1 MAVLIKWRILLAFA
15 AVYIIW
21 GSTYIAILFGLEGFP
36 PFLMSGF
43 RFCLA
48 GLLLYGWCKWK
59 GIKANGKS
67 ALTTNTICGILMLFG
82 GTVSVVWAEQWIP
95 SSYAAIIV
103 TSVPFWFILLD
114 RKQWPYYFSN
124 KKILLGLLIGFLG
137 VILLVGFDKSGSTSV
152 DSGRQLIAALVLLAG
167 GIAWAS
173 GSLYARNRPTGN
185 NLMIDASIQLIA
197 AGVFCFLVGVSA
209 GELNEFSFNA
219 IPISSWLAIGY
230 LITLGSIVAY
240 LSYLY
245 LLKVRPA
252 AQVATYA
259 YVNPVVALFL
269 GAVFAGEQVTYFKI
283 LALIVII
290 AGVLL
295 VNIQKYKKQS
305 GNTKNDNDEKPGT
318 TYKILSRKFFHHN
331 RA

>member
-1 MAVLIKWRILLAFA
+1 METSTKWKILLAFA

-43 RFCLA
+43 RFFLA
-48 GLLLYGWCKWK
+48 GLLLYGWCRWK
-59 GIKANGKS
+59 RIKANWKS

-137 VILLVGFDKSGSTSV
+137 VILLVGFDKSGSTSA
-152 DSGRQLIAALVLLAG
+152 DARKQLIAALVLLVG
-167 GIAWAS
+167 GVAWAS
-173 GSLYARNRPTGN
+173 GSLYARSRPTGN

-197 AGVFCFLVGVSA
+197 AGVFCFLVGFFAS
-209 GELNEFSFNA
+209 ELNEFSFYT
-219 IPISSWLAIGY
+219 IPGSSWLALGY

-245 LLKVRPA
+245 LLKMRPA
-252 AQVATYA
+252 AQVSTYA
-259 YVNPVVALFL
+259 YVNPVVALLL
-269 GAVFAGEQVTYFKI
+269 GAILAGESITFFKI
-283 LALIVII
+283 VALMII
-290 AGVLL
+290 LCGVLL
-295 VNIQKYKKQS
+295 VNFQKYKRQS
-305 GNTKNDNDEKPGT
+305 VDKMKDEGSAK
-318 TYKILSRKFFHHN
+318 TYKLIDRRLFNSRV
-331 RA
+331 